1 FEDVFGIGFGVDEQ
15 RWAFGNVAVEGEVAV
30 LERFDN
36 WHSDYSTVLEVTA
49 STVTKQWEA
58 ACTGLVNREQFKLSS
73 PEGVLHTAA
82 TAMHRKDIDVR
93 SANDDTYA
101 MNSSQVTKP
110 ESLILQR
117 HRTIP
122 APLQLPKADKAS
134 VLVGIRTPSRG
145 NRPAP

>member
-1 FEDVFGIGFGVDEQ
+1 MQ
-15 RWAFGNVAVEGEVAV
+15 AW
-30 LERFDN
+30 
-36 WHSDYSTVLEVTA
+36 STE
-49 STVTKQWEA
+49 
-58 ACTGLVNREQFKLSS
+58 NNPKLSS

-82 TAMHRKDIDVR
+82 TAMHYTDTDVR
-93 SANDDTYA
+93 GANDDTYA

-122 APLQLPKADKAS
+122 APLQPPKADKAS

>member
-1 FEDVFGIGFGVDEQ
+1 MSAGQ
-15 RWAFGNVAVEGEVAV
+15 MMA
-30 LERFDN
+30 
-36 WHSDYSTVLEVTA
+36 H
-49 STVTKQWEA
+49 
-58 ACTGLVNREQFKLSS
+58 
-73 PEGVLHTAA
+73 LHWCGA
-82 TAMHRKDIDVR
+82 
-93 SANDDTYA
+93 
-101 MNSSQVTKP
+101 QVTKP

>member
-1 FEDVFGIGFGVDEQ
+1 MQ
-15 RWAFGNVAVEGEVAV
+15 AW
-30 LERFDN
+30 
-36 WHSDYSTVLEVTA
+36 STE
-49 STVTKQWEA
+49 
-58 ACTGLVNREQFKLSS
+58 NNPKLSS

-82 TAMHRKDIDVR
+82 TAMHYTDTDVR
-93 SANDDTYA
+93 GANDDTYA

-117 HRTIP
+117 HRTIT
-122 APLQLPKADKAS
+122 APLQPPKADKAS

>member
-1 FEDVFGIGFGVDEQ
+1 MQ
-15 RWAFGNVAVEGEVAV
+15 AW
-30 LERFDN
+30 
-36 WHSDYSTVLEVTA
+36 STE
-49 STVTKQWEA
+49 
-58 ACTGLVNREQFKLSS
+58 NNPKLSS

-93 SANDDTYA
+93 SANDGTSA
-101 MNSSQVTKP
+101 MGGSYQVTKP